1 MFKNT
6 MNNLCIY
13 LHMHIF
19 IHILT
24 CICMVMCIYASLLM
38 WSNIY
43 LAYVPILEILDHTE
57 TYIIY

>member
-6 MNNLCIY
+6 AMNNLCIY
-13 LHMHIF
+13 SHMHIF

-24 CICMVMCIYASLLM
+24 HICMDMCIYLSLLM

-43 LAYVPILEILDHTE
+43 LAYVPVLEILDHSE
-57 TYIIY
+57 TYI